1 MQINNQNMAFFKDR
15 LKMVKALLFDVDG
28 VLSSDMSPLD
38 ENGDPMRTSN
48 VKDGF
53 AIREALKNG
62 IIVGVI
68 TGGPQKR
75 VKSRHLK
82 LGVQHYYDQVEDK
95 LEALADFTGKT
106 GIDTSA
112 ILYMGDDLADY
123 HVMKRVGISAC
134 PSDAVPEIKAISMYI
149 SDRRGGEGCVR
160 DVIEQV
166 LRAQEKW
173 FVNGST
179 GQQSY

>member
-1 MQINNQNMAFFKDR
+1 MAFFKDR

-28 VLSSDMSPLD
+28 VLSADMSPLD

-53 AIREALKNG
+53 AIREALKHG
-62 IIVGVI
+62 IVVGVI
-68 TGGPQKR
+68 TGGPQIR
-75 VKSRHLK
+75 VKTRHLK
-82 LGVQHYYDQVEDK
+82 LGVQHYYDQVADK

-106 GIDTSA
+106 GIDESA

-123 HVMKRVGISAC
+123 HVMKRVGISTC

-149 SDRRGGEGCVR
+149 SDRKGGEGCVR

-179 GQQSY
+179 VHQSF